1 MIMKVVI
8 NRCFGGFGI
17 SNLAFEKLLERKGIE
32 YTKVPAK
39 YPIKGNV
46 SDYYK
51 AGGMLGGDDYLC
63 EYDFFDNRADLDLV
77 AVVEELGKESW
88 GWASELAVVE
98 IPDGIKWHIREYDG
112 IEHVAEDHRTWR

>member
-1 MIMKVVI
+1 MKVVI

-17 SNLAFEKLLERKGIE
+17 SNLAFEKLLERKGVQYI
-32 YTKVPAK
+32 KVPAK
-39 YPIKGNV
+39 YPIKGNT

-51 AGGMLGGDDYLC
+51 AGDEPSGENYLS
-63 EYDFFDNRADLDLV
+63 EYDFFDDRADPDLV
-77 AVVEELGKESW
+77 AVIEELGEKSW